1 MRGRAETR
9 SEREQRKTASTPED
23 RHDDPPGDT
32 SRRSEE
38 REQMAS
44 DVQVLNGIRVVEMTV
59 WVAGPSAGGIMS
71 DWGADV
77 IKVEPPSGDPQRD
90 IYKALGYRDDL
101 PNPSFGLDNRGKRS
115 VVLDLTGADGK

>member
-1 MRGRAETR
+1 MLGRAGR
-9 SEREQRKTASTPED
+9 DQSESSARRRRLPRIGTTI
-23 RHDDPPGDT
+23 RPGDT
-32 SRRSEE
+32 PHRSEE

-77 IKVEPPSGDPQRD
+77 IKVEPPSGDPQRV

-115 VVLDLTGADGK
+115 VVLDLTGAD